1 MSRAFTV
8 LCIVMA
14 FLWVPM
20 TAHCEL
26 AEVLGLG
33 NAHAEECS
41 DHASAPVGCDHCSLC
56 QTLDGGVVSSAS
68 HSFLHLHSLDFKP
81 ALLPVFRFTGDPMAV
96 PPSDAA
102 PSADPSPP
110 RAELSPTS
118 WQFLQ
123 RTALAPRAPSLAS

>member
-1 MSRAFTV
+1 M
-8 LCIVMA
+8 VMA

-41 DHASAPVGCDHCSLC
+41 DHDSAPVGCDHCSLC
-56 QTLDGGVVSSAS
+56 QTLDGGVVSAAS
-68 HSFLHLHSLDFKP
+68 QSLLHFLSLDFKL
-81 ALLPVFRFTGDPMAV
+81 ALLPAFHFAADPLAV
-96 PPSDAA
+96 PPSDTA
-102 PSADPSPP
+102 PPAGPSPP
-110 RAELSPTS
+110 PAELAPAS

-123 RTALAPRAPSLAS
+123 RAALAPRAPSLAS